1 MKETFRTL
9 EVDTKIRLEIKYVVV
24 SSSYFLIYVKNTMEI
39 FYKSLFYVALVAI
52 QCISVSWTLAAQI

>member
-1 MKETFRTL
+1 MKETFRIL

-39 FYKSLFYVALVAI
+39 FYKSLFYVVLVAI